1 VILSPFSSARG
12 SAPVR
17 LVVVHTAEGA
27 RTVESLGA
35 WFQRSSTQASS
46 HAGIDDCRIETY
58 VEYARA
64 AWTVRNGNPI
74 SDNVEL
80 CGFAAWSREEWLNNH
95 PNMLKLTAQWI
106 RERCLARGIPIKK
119 LTPAEVAAGKAGVIG
134 HVDWT
139 LGMKDGSHTD
149 PGPGFP
155 WDHVI
160 QLAAGTSSAAAT
172 TASLPEGD
180 DIVTAIPIKV
190 EADGSFKELVMAE
203 CGDVSGVVKQ
213 AWITAGA
220 AWGATAEFT
229 VTALDDSGKVLGQQ
243 KKWTAANNRR
253 GWCELPN
260 NTVMATIEGKT
271 TGPKIAAALVSKAK

>member
-35 WFQRSSTQASS
+35 WFQKATTQASS
-46 HAGIDDCRIETY
+46 HAGIDDNRIETFVDY
-58 VEYARA
+58 RRA
-64 AWTVRNGNPI
+64 AWTVRSGNTI

-80 CGFAAWSREEWLNNH
+80 CGFAAWSRNEWLNNH
-95 PNMLKLTAQWI
+95 PTMLRLTAQWI
-106 RERCLARGIPIKK
+106 RERCLARGIPIRK

-139 LGMKDGSHTD
+139 QGMKDGSHTD

-160 QLAAGTSSAAAT
+160 ALAAGTETAT
-172 TASLPEGD
+172 TTTPLPEGD
-180 DIVTAIPIKV
+180 DNVTPIKIEV
-190 EADGSFKELVMAE
+190 GADGTFKELVMAE
-203 CGDVSGVVKQ
+203 CGDVSGAVSQ
-213 AWITAGA
+213 AWITAGT
-220 AWGATAEFT
+220 AWGGTADFV
-229 VTALDDSGKVLGQQ
+229 VTALDDAGNVLKQQ
-243 KKWTAANNRR
+243 KWTAANNRR
-253 GWCELPN
+253 GWMELPN
-260 NTVMATIEGKT
+260 NTVMATVEGKS
-271 TGPKIAAALVSKAK
+271 AAGRVAAGLVTKAK